1 MYDKTS
7 YRLGVRTLVF
17 QSNNAGSNPASL
29 ILKYNFNYKT
39 VVQSSKKHKLNYSL
53 KFTSLISP
61 STITNLSLLEST
73 TNGNEKHKKLLVKQ
87 SYILLIWI
95 LYLKGKYS
103 NFDDNQQVPSFFV
116 HKKSRYKTTKLKT
129 PMAHK
134 TFSQEQF
141 IFKHYTI
148 VVSFK
153 VMVSEQHVLESIN
166 DALFVILSIRDSIPF
181 FNTNLLFLKRIN
193 FSFSSSDNSFFKFY

>member
-1 MYDKTS
+1 MYAKTS

-39 VVQSSKKHKLNYSL
+39 AVQSSKKHKFNYSL

-141 IFKHYTI
+141 LFKFY
-148 VVSFK
+148 S
-153 VMVSEQHVLESIN
+153 
-166 DALFVILSIRDSIPF
+166 LSISFSSAQNTKALSKGTNASIYVTLLLRNSMPSF
-181 FNTNLLFLKRIN
+181 STNLLFLKSLKLTLSA
-193 FSFSSSDNSFFKFY
+193 FDTKFMLV